1 VRLEVP
7 RVAYEEES
15 TLGVLVWAK
24 MVEAPTWMGVVNV
37 NMSPC
42 TNGGQVNGAEPQH
55 EDALGQVALIP
66 ETSKGPDF
74 SPSWEATLD
83 DATLVPGSFNI
94 VDLGTGEPGLPG
106 YPRVP
111 LLPTSWGQVARG
123 GVELTCSQVTTM
135 SRLLK
140 ETLAMVHWDALEPTR
155 VNP

>member
-1 VRLEVP
+1 
-7 RVAYEEES
+7 VAYAEES
-15 TLGVLVWAK
+15 TLGVLVREK
-24 MVEAPTWMGVVNV
+24 MVEAPTWMGAVNV

-42 TNGGQVNGAEPQH
+42 ANYAP
-55 EDALGQVALIP
+55 GQVALIP
-66 ETSKGPDF
+66 ETSKGHNF
-74 SPSWEATLD
+74 SPSWEASLD
-83 DATLVPGSFNI
+83 DATLVLGSFNV
-94 VDLGTGEPGLPG
+94 VDLGIGEPGLPG

-140 ETLAMVHWDALEPTR
+140 ETLAMVHWNALQPTR